1 MVLIG
6 WMADVKY
13 LLLNFDAGVATGL
26 VGVAVRGGVL
36 VPVDD
41 LERLDLH
48 RVGTGEMVSVR
59 TGQFH
64 LPISL
69 TQHRN
74 RSHRQPIQ

>member
-6 WMADVKY
+6 WMADIKY
-13 LLLNFDAGVATGL
+13 LLLNLDACVATGL
-26 VGVAVRGGVL
+26 VGVAVGGGVL
-36 VPVDD
+36 VTIDD

-48 RVGTGEMVSVR
+48 GVRTGEMVSIR

-74 RSHRQPIQ
+74 RSHRQPIR